1 MERATPEIVRFRR
14 LNRWRNSGLR
24 YLPGFESAFKKAF
37 QRVRQELREPVDIR
51 LDGFTVLAAPGDPVV
66 SERLILRR
74 RYEKRQTRL
83 VRKVLTR
90 RAVFC
95 DVGANIGYY
104 SLLAASIVGP
114 EGRVISFE
122 PDPAH
127 AELIEKAAEW
137 NQFRQ
142 IEVHSLA
149 LAAKRGSATLHRN
162 TENAG
167 NQSLLAANTSVAA
180 EAIEVQV
187 STLDQVI
194 AETLDNRPV
203 DLLKVD
209 TEGAEALVLA
219 GASQTLETPGLQ
231 ILLEFW
237 PEGIRRFGSDPALL
251 LQDLVDRGF
260 LISSL
265 ERDGSTPSV
274 TVDQALH
281 LPAGQDQ
288 IDLYLR
294 RTSA

>member
-1 MERATPEIVRFRR
+1 MDPATPEIVRFRR

-37 QRVRQELREPVDIR
+37 QRVRQQLREPIDIR
-51 LDGFTVLAAPGDPVV
+51 LEGFTVLATPGDRVV

-83 VRKVLTR
+83 VRKLLSR
-90 RAVFC
+90 DAVFC

-104 SLLAASIVGP
+104 SLLAASIVGAK
-114 EGRVISFE
+114 GRVISFE

-127 AELIEKAAEW
+127 AELIERSAEW
-137 NQFRQ
+137 NKFRQ
-142 IEVHSLA
+142 IEVHPLA
-149 LAAKRGSATLHRN
+149 LAAEGGSATLHRN
-162 TENAG
+162 PENAG
-167 NQSLLAANTSVAA
+167 NQSLLAANTSAA
-180 EAIEVQV
+180 SETIEVEV
-187 STLDQVI
+187 STLDQVL
-194 AETLDNRPV
+194 AETLHNRSV

-219 GASQTLETPGLQ
+219 GASQTLETPGIQ

-237 PEGIRRFGSDPALL
+237 PEGIRRFGGDPDQL

-265 ERDGSTPSV
+265 ERDGSTPPV
-274 TVDQALH
+274 TIDQALH

-294 RTSA
+294 RASD